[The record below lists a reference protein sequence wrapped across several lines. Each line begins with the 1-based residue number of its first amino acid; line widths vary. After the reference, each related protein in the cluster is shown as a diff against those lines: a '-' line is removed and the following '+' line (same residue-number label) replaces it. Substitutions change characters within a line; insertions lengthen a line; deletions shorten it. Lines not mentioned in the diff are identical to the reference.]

1 MTTFSSLKNVD
12 FFFLLLQVAEAGSE
26 ENENFENPV
35 YSSVISASPQ
45 ETPQSTDAPP
55 VGNKNAVRLP
65 CLFSAPDQKN
75 GIVRE
80 ATVNLM

>member
-1 MTTFSSLKNVD
+1 MLI
-12 FFFLLLQVAEAGSE
+12 FFLLLQVAAAGSE

-35 YSSVISASPQ
+35 YSSVTSTSLK

-55 VGNKNAVRLP
+55 VGKKNAVGLP

-80 ATVNLM
+80 AVVNLM